1 MFQIMVQSLLRT
13 SKRLRSIW
21 HLAPPTADS
30 GPKRKDQTG
39 FIFLLLALTLVIAV
53 VLLA

>member
-21 HLAPPTADS
+21 HLSPPTSTS

-39 FIFLLLALTLVIAV
+39 FIFLLLALTLIIAV